1 MGIALKCDRCGKLFE
16 PYMLNQANKALN
28 YASLTKRTNHLDSCI
43 SDDRGHY
50 DLCASCRRSFEKWI
64 KMESAVE
71 QPKKGKK
78 IKITKIP
85 NDADLRTVKVPTM
98 VTVQEASERTGLT
111 ARIIR
116 EYIKEDRIVYITVG
130 RKILVNLDKLIELL
144 NSGWEE

>member
-28 YASLTKRTNHLDSCI
+28 YMSLTKHTSHLDSCI
-43 SDDRGHY
+43 SSDRGHY

-71 QPKKGKK
+71 HPKD
-78 IKITKIP
+78 T
-85 NDADLRTVKVPTM
+85 DLCDVKVPTM

-130 RKILVNLDKLIELL
+130 RKILVNLDKLIEFL